1 MEKIKNYIINLA
13 KMVNEKYGNIITEE
27 MINQA
32 IDRYCK
38 SNEDEEKVIS
48 DINGAVKKSYK

>member
-38 SNEDEEKVIS
+38 LNEDEEKVIS
-48 DINGAVKKSYK
+48 DINGAVKKL